1 MYWHI
6 DPDGLRTIHRSIMDD
21 RRKTARKGWL
31 RMTLDIES

>member
-6 DPDGLRTIHRSIMDD
+6 DPQGMQAIHRTRVEDLT
-21 RRKTARKGWL
+21 KTTRKGWL